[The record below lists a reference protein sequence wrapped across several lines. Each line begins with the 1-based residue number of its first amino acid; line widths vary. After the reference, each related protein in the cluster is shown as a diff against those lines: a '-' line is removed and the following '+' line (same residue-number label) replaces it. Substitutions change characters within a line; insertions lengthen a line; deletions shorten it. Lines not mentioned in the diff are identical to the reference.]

1 MTTAMQTKGADASTS
16 AADSA
21 AKKTKK
27 TVIYLGADATSVDA
41 GRPWKD
47 AMGIRGIWHPEHSLH
62 AQYDPDRY
70 DVAKNPK
77 FAALVEI
84 TRAGGVPAPIA
95 IRKNGTLKE
104 GSPELKFLQA
114 NYSTRKDEPVVET
127 VWGNS
132 RLMAALIVNAELA
145 AIGDKPIRV
154 PCLHKPMTD
163 ALAAKAFSAENNIR
177 QGNSLYQ
184 NVQIVEARLAG
195 GGAYEDLI
203 MELGM
208 PADELR
214 RMYEPLRGQPKEVV
228 YAYEKSKITLADVRK
243 IGKLHDAGKLNALAD
258 CLARQGD
265 WAPKPR
271 QPRGERLRKVAFRPA
286 VAEALIKA
294 LEGAQNL
301 PDELREALAAL
312 KGPAAAEQAVA
323 ESNG

>member
-1 MTTAMQTKGADASTS
+1 MTTAAMQTKGSEAFSS
-16 AADSA
+16 MADSA
-21 AKKTKK
+21 SKKTKK

-47 AMGIRGIWHPEHSLH
+47 AAGIRGIWHPEHSLH

-70 DVAKNPK
+70 DVTTNKQ
-77 FAALVEI
+77 FAALVEQ
-84 TRAGGVPAPIA
+84 TRAGGVPSPIA
-95 IRKNGTLKE
+95 IRRNGLLKE

-114 NYSTRKDEPVVET
+114 NYSPRKEEPVVET

-145 AIGDKPIRV
+145 VIGEKPIRV

-163 ALAAKAFSAENNIR
+163 AMAARAFSAENNIR

-228 YAYEKSKITLADVRK
+228 YAYAKSKISLADVRK

-265 WAPKPR
+265 WAPKVR
-271 QPRGERLRKVAFRPA
+271 QPRGERLRKVALRPA
-286 VAEALIKA
+286 VCEALIKA
-294 LEGAQNL
+294 LEGAENL
-301 PDELREALAAL
+301 PEELREALAAL
-312 KGPAAAEQAVA
+312 KGPAAEQPAEVA
-323 ESNG
+323 G